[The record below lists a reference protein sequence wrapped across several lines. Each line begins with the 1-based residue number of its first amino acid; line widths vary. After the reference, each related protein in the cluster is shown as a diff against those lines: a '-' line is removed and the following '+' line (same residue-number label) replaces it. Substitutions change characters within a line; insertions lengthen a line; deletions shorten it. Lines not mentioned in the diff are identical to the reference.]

1 MRASRRC
8 SSPAD
13 RGASRQGIH
22 TQNTRTGLLQGFL
35 GCRWQGQRHDGNA
48 LVQELQCL
56 LRGGLTT
63 DGTLLDLAVVHAP
76 GFVGKTGAYILR
88 IRNDFAGQLQPG
100 CL

>member
-1 MRASRRC
+1 MHASRRC

-13 RGASRQGIH
+13 LGAHVQSP
-22 TQNTRTGLLQGFL
+22 RTSAQGLLQGFL

-48 LVQELQCL
+48 LIQELQCL
-56 LRGGLTT
+56 LRGGLAT

>member
-8 SSPAD
+8 SSPTD
-13 RGASRQGIH
+13 PGAPLGRVSPP
-22 TQNTRTGLLQGFL
+22 RTPAQVLLQGFL

-48 LVQELQCL
+48 LIQELQCL

-63 DGTLLDLAVVHAP
+63 DGTFLDLAVVHAP

-88 IRNDFAGQLQPG
+88 IRDDFAGQL
-100 CL
+100 